1 MTALSLGDQLRRD
14 RIHSASGSQT
24 GPRAPVV
31 DVAPLTALIAA
42 PDPELSPA
50 AALKEAGRAAL
61 DSAAALA
68 RQASRPRPL
77 RAYRADW
84 AHYAAWCATMG
95 FRAGAGRTE
104 RCRRLFRQ
112 PDR

>member
-1 MTALSLGDQLRRD
+1 
-14 RIHSASGSQT
+14 
-24 GPRAPVV
+24 VV

-42 PDPELSPA
+42 PDPELSPGGVMGPVGA
-50 AALKEAGRAAL
+50 IGAQGSRARG
-61 DSAAALA
+61 LA
-68 RQASRPRPL
+68 S
-77 RAYRADW
+77 ADW